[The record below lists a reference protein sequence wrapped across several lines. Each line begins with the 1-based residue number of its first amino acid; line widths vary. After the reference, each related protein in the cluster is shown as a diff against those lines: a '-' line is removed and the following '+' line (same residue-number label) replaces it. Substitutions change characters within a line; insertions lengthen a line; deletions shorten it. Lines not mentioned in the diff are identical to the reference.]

1 MKFEFESQHRN
12 RPDEELIADLVRV
25 ANKLDRDNVTID
37 QFNERRRFDSWFIA
51 LERRGLAKLEI

>member
-37 QFNERRRFDSWFIA
+37 QFN
-51 LERRGLAKLEI
+51 